1 MEKSRING
9 SSKTENKTTINYLN
23 LIKANLGVILT
34 ISLVIFSIIL
44 IYALTAS
51 DIYKTSTI
59 LKVSEPQGK
68 SVLGNNP
75 IEFAMGSSSTDRYI
89 ANEIEVMLNR
99 TIREEVARVVID
111 SVKNKSQTDNYEI
124 VYDVNNTIFS
134 NDAPTLR
141 NDKWLASEILNNV
154 EIKQKDGL
162 DFIEIIVESTSPD
175 EASLIAN
182 SYAQVYRDFNL
193 ADSRKQLTKM
203 KEFLASQR
211 DEKLNE
217 LIVAEDNVRVYQI
230 QGGGIE
236 LGQQALNLIQTT
248 SQFEA
253 EKNRVQIEMRMAQE
267 SLTQLEQELSKR
279 DATVSNWLDSQSK
292 HPEIK
297 LLREE
302 IAAEQVQKT
311 KALASAS
318 GTVNS
323 DALVQKYDTK
333 IANLNTKLNQ
343 LMDEYRSRILAS
355 SPDEL
360 KQLTQDIFQA
370 ELKYETLNAQY
381 KQLNQVVASY
391 DRQFNQL
398 PTRTLELARLERD
411 RQSLEKLY
419 TVLEAKYQEALI
431 NEQSTPGNV
440 IIMSDAR
447 PPGGPAKPN
456 RPLLAIMG
464 LILGFG
470 VAFGYVFF
478 KDYFDKT
485 VKTPE
490 DIEKESTNVLAWIPK
505 FEHKIDKSKK
515 YSEIFVGGNAE
526 AAAGESYRTLRTRIQ
541 FSKIAEG
548 GKSILITSS
557 APQEGKTTVASN
569 LAASFAQANKKTIL
583 LDCDLRIP
591 RVNEV
596 FGGLRSPGFT
606 NYLFKQVPLE
616 DIVRKTD
623 FENLKYIAAGT
634 IPTNPSEILGS
645 DQMRDFID
653 KLKGEFDVVI
663 IDSPPVMTITDAEVL
678 SHIVDMSILVVF
690 AEKTEVDWL
699 VEATNQLTTHGQ
711 KSFIGTVLN
720 NFDYNSGY
728 RSYNKYNHSKYYS
741 RVDQTKQK
749 EWVQS

>member
-1 MEKSRING
+1 VEKSRIYG

-134 NDAPTLR
+134 DDAPTLR

-311 KALASAS
+311 KALASSS

-343 LMDEYRSRILAS
+343 LMDEYKSRILAS

-360 KQLTQDIFQA
+360 KQLTQEIFQA
-370 ELKYETLNAQY
+370 ELKYETLKAQY
-381 KQLNQVVASY
+381 NQLNQVVASY

-569 LAASFAQANKKTIL
+569 LG
-583 LDCDLRIP
+583 C
-591 RVNEV
+591 
-596 FGGLRSPGFT
+596 
-606 NYLFKQVPLE
+606 
-616 DIVRKTD
+616 
-623 FENLKYIAAGT
+623 
-634 IPTNPSEILGS
+634 
-645 DQMRDFID
+645 
-653 KLKGEFDVVI
+653 
-663 IDSPPVMTITDAEVL
+663 
-678 SHIVDMSILVVF
+678 
-690 AEKTEVDWL
+690 
-699 VEATNQLTTHGQ
+699 
-711 KSFIGTVLN
+711 
-720 NFDYNSGY
+720 
-728 RSYNKYNHSKYYS
+728 
-741 RVDQTKQK
+741 
-749 EWVQS
+749 

>member
-1 MEKSRING
+1 MEKFRNNG
-9 SSKTENKTTINYLN
+9 SSKTDNKATINYLN
-23 LIKANLGVILT
+23 LIKSNLGIILI
-34 ISLVIFSIIL
+34 ISLVIFSITL

-51 DIYKTSTI
+51 DIYRTSAI
-59 LKVSEPQGK
+59 LKVSEPKNK

-75 IEFAMGSSSTDRYI
+75 MEFAMGTSSTDRYI
-89 ANEIEVMLNR
+89 ANEIAVMENR
-99 TIREEVARVVID
+99 TIRELVAQEVID
-111 SVKNKSQTDNYEI
+111 SFKQINQENMFDLVFYDDNSLFDDEEK
-124 VYDVNNTIFS
+124 
-134 NDAPTLR
+134 TLR
-141 NDKWLASEILNNV
+141 SYKSLAGVFLSSV
-154 EIKQKDGL
+154 EIEQKDGL
-162 DFIEIIVESTSPD
+162 DFIEISVESPTPV
-175 EASLIAN
+175 EAALIAN
-182 SYAQVYRDFNL
+182 SYANVYREFNL
-193 ADSRKQLTKM
+193 ADSRKQITKV
-203 KEFLASQR
+203 KEFLKSQS
-211 DEKLNE
+211 DEKFNE
-217 LIVAEDNVRVYQI
+217 LVLAEEDLKVYQL
-230 QGGGIE
+230 QGGGVE
-236 LGQQALNLIQTT
+236 LGQQAMNLIQTI

-253 EKNRVQIEMRMAQE
+253 QKNQTKIEMGMTRENLIRLQE
-267 SLTQLEQELSKR
+267 ELKR
-279 DATVSNWLDSQSK
+279 KNATVSDFMAGQSAA
-292 HPEIK
+292 PEIE

-302 IAAEQVQKT
+302 IAKEQIQRT
-311 KALASAS
+311 KAIASAS
-318 GTVNS
+318 NTDIS
-323 DALVQKYDTK
+323 ALVERYDTK
-333 IANLNTKLNQ
+333 INNLNTKLSK
-343 LMDEYRSRILAS
+343 LVEGYKAKILAT

-360 KQLTQDIFQA
+360 KQLTESVFQA
-370 ELKYETLNAQY
+370 ELKYETLKAQY
-381 KQLNQVVASY
+381 NQLNQVVSSY

-398 PTRTLELARLERD
+398 PTRTLELARLERN

-440 IIMSDAR
+440 LIMSDAR
-447 PPGGPAKPN
+447 PPGGPSKPN

-470 VAFGYVFF
+470 VAFSFVFF
-478 KDYFDKT
+478 RDYFDKT

-490 DIEKESTNVLAWIPK
+490 DIEKESANVLAWIPK
-505 FEHKIDKSKK
+505 FENKIDKSKK

-596 FGGLRSPGFT
+596 FGGLKSPGFT
-606 NYLFKQVPLE
+606 NYLFKQVPFE
-616 DIVRKTD
+616 DIIRKTD
-623 FENLKYIAAGT
+623 FENLNYIAAGT

-645 DQMRDFID
+645 DQMREFMD
-653 KLKGEFDVVI
+653 KLKAEFDIVI

-690 AEKTEVDWL
+690 AEKTEIDWL
-699 VEATNQLTTHGQ
+699 IEATNQLTSHGQ

-741 RVDQTKQK
+741 RVDETKQK
-749 EWVQS
+749 EWVKS

>member
-1 MEKSRING
+1 MEKTRNVG
-9 SSKTENKTTINYLN
+9 STKTDNKASISYLN
-23 LIKANLGVILT
+23 LIKANLGLVLI
-34 ISLVIFSIIL
+34 ISLIFFTVTL
-44 IYALTAS
+44 IYALTSS
-51 DIYKTSTI
+51 DVYRTSTI

-68 SVLGNNP
+68 NILEANPFEALGT
-75 IEFAMGSSSTDRYI
+75 SSTDRYI
-89 ANEIEVMLNR
+89 ANEIEVMKNR
-99 TIREEVARVVID
+99 TIRELVAQVVID
-111 SVKNKSQTDNYEI
+111 TFKQIGQTDNF
-124 VYDVNNTIFS
+124 DVILNQKSSLFGEDS
-134 NDAPTLR
+134 PSVR
-141 NDKWLASEILNNV
+141 SDKSLASVLSDNV

-162 DFIEIIVESTSPD
+162 DFIEIIVESGSPT

-182 SYAQVYRDFNL
+182 SYAQVYKDFNL
-193 ADSRKQLTKM
+193 ADSRKQLTKV

-211 DEKLNE
+211 DDKLNE
-217 LIVAEDNVRVYQI
+217 LIVAEDNLKVYQI
-230 QGGGIE
+230 QGGGVE
-236 LGQQALNLIQTT
+236 LNQQALNLIQTT
-248 SQFEA
+248 SRFEA
-253 EKNRVQIEMRMAQE
+253 EKNQVQIEMSMTRE
-267 SLTQLEQELSKR
+267 TLSQLEQELTRR
-279 DATVSNWLDSQSK
+279 DASVSNWLDTQSK
-292 HPEIK
+292 QPEIE
-297 LLREE
+297 LLRKE
-302 IAAEQVQKT
+302 IAQEQIQKT

-318 GTVNS
+318 NSVNS
-323 DALVQKYDTK
+323 SALIEKYDTK
-333 IANLNTKLNQ
+333 IANLNNKLDELIN
-343 LMDEYRSRILAS
+343 EYRSKVLAS

-360 KQLTQDIFQA
+360 KELTQEIFQGQ
-370 ELKYETLNAQY
+370 LKYETLKAQY
-381 KQLNQVVASY
+381 NQLNQVVASY

-398 PTRTLELARLERD
+398 PTQTLELARLERD

-440 IIMSDAR
+440 LIMSDAR
-447 PPGGPAKPN
+447 PPGAPAKPN

-464 LILGFG
+464 LVLGFG
-470 VAFGYVFF
+470 AAFSFIF
-478 KDYFDKT
+478 LRDYFDKT

-490 DIEKESTNVLAWIPK
+490 DIEKESANVLAWIPK
-505 FEHKIDKSKK
+505 FEHKVDKSKK

-596 FGGLRSPGFT
+596 FGGLKSPGFT
-606 NYLFKQVPLE
+606 NYLFKQVPFE
-616 DIVRKTD
+616 DIIRKTD
-623 FENLKYIAAGT
+623 FENLNYIAAGT

-645 DQMRDFID
+645 DQMKDFIE

-699 VEATNQLTTHGQ
+699 IEATNQLTSHGQ

-741 RVDQTKQK
+741 RVDETKQK

>member
-1 MEKSRING
+1 VEKYRNNG
-9 SSKTENKTTINYLN
+9 SSKTENKASINYLN
-23 LIKANLGVILT
+23 IIKANLGIILT
-34 ISLVIFSIIL
+34 ISLVIFSITL
-44 IYALTAS
+44 VYALTAS
-51 DIYKTSTI
+51 DIYRTSTI
-59 LKVSEPQGK
+59 LKVSQPQGK
-68 SVLGNNP
+68 NVLQDP
-75 IEFAMGSSSTDRYI
+75 LGSALGASSTDRYI
-89 ANEIEVMLNR
+89 ANEIEVMTNR

-111 SVKNKSQTDNYEI
+111 SFQQVGLTDNF
-124 VYDVNNTIFS
+124 DVILHKNTNVFS
-134 NDAPTLR
+134 SEPPTLR
-141 NDKWLASEILNNV
+141 SKKSLGNKLQQSV
-154 EIKQKDGL
+154 EIEQKDGL
-162 DFIEIIVESTSPD
+162 DFIEITVESESPT
-175 EASLIAN
+175 EAALIAN
-182 SYAQVYRDFNL
+182 SYAKVYKDFNL
-193 ADSRKQLTKM
+193 ADSRKQLTIV
-203 KEFLASQR
+203 KEFLANQR

-217 LIVAEDNVRVYQI
+217 LIIAEDNLKVYQL
-230 QGGGIE
+230 QGRGVE

-248 SQFEA
+248 SKFEA
-253 EKNRVQIEMRMAQE
+253 EKNQVKIEMSMAKE
-267 SLTQLEQELSKR
+267 SLNQLEQELSKR
-279 DATVSNWLDSQSK
+279 DASVSNWLDSQSK
-292 HPEIK
+292 QPEIE

-302 IAAEQVQKT
+302 IAKEQIQKT
-311 KALASAS
+311 KALASANAN
-318 GTVNS
+318 VNTG
-323 DALVQKYDTK
+323 ALVSKYDTK
-333 IANLNTKLNQ
+333 IANLNAKLKE
-343 LMDEYRSRILAS
+343 LVEEYRTRLLAS

-360 KQLTQDIFQA
+360 KQLTQSIFQA
-370 ELKYETLNAQY
+370 ELNYETLRAQY
-381 KQLNQVVASY
+381 NQLSQVVASY
-391 DRQFNQL
+391 DKQFNQM
-398 PTRTLELARLERD
+398 PQQTLELARLVRD
-411 RQSLEKLY
+411 KESLEKLY

-431 NEQSTPGNV
+431 NEQSTPGSV
-440 IIMSDAR
+440 IIMNDAR
-447 PPGGPAKPN
+447 PPGGPSKPN

-470 VAFGYVFF
+470 VAFSYVFF

-490 DIEKESTNVLAWIPK
+490 DIEKESINVLAWIPK

-569 LAASFAQANKKTIL
+569 LAASFAQTNKKTIL

-596 FGGLRSPGFT
+596 FGGLKSPGFT
-606 NYLFKQVPLE
+606 NYLFKQVPFE

-645 DQMRDFID
+645 DQMKDFID

-678 SHIVDMSILVVF
+678 SHIVDMTILVVF

-699 VEATNQLTTHGQ
+699 IEATNQLTTHGQ

-741 RVDQTKQK
+741 RVDETKQK